1 MAIDIRAEVSCSLG
15 ELISGSFA
23 DDYLQ
28 GNGLIKTRG
37 EVVLAGTQTPAVG
50 TLVTFSYD
58 KGGNTYSLPR
68 VLRVLSSFADP
79 FRRTTTVQ
87 LGCKLTYLENRKPPV
102 KDPNSKE
109 ENSSTPCYVYAKAT
123 LPISATY
130 VLDECLTALGLTSA
144 TPVPLTNKFSVEEF
158 SLEAGYISVISDL
171 LQSEGYVGYLDT
183 NEVLQFIDLSQDT
196 GTGPLLTNQHVIDLS
211 PIGVGNL
218 PGESV
223 LVRYSSERLLP
234 PEQLASD
241 AYLKR
246 NWEADE
252 SYGTAT
258 EVSASYQTEAGET
271 VTANEVFYPYEFNAI
286 RYDIWDRKIES
297 VSYNISSA
305 ASVNNRW
312 ASEALKNG
320 QPWNLPVAKITHE
333 VVTYKIGA
341 PARNSVNLL
350 ELQNSLSIGPAQ
362 IKALLYGAA
371 LADTGT
377 AAACIADPPDGYDEV
392 EAQTTT
398 NFVSELEFAGGLN
411 VDSYTQT
418 GVGGDTLLSFS
429 TLADIPSSSV
439 TVRYEVNQATGYTKT
454 LKEQYL
460 ARLQTAS
467 GQQDLATKA
476 QGIDTAQLA
485 IAVDDLL
492 SEGRTL
498 VYEGSNTTIQTQK
511 EFGLQRRPSQ
521 AVRNNQSNRKPVV
534 TEQVAE
540 LAWAVG
546 SSTSTAVTE
555 FSLPYAPDDQ
565 ISWSSASGYSSTASD
580 AAQKALRYG
589 RIQNMLLMGNRNGVS
604 LQLAPELLPA
614 NPFDSLY
621 LQAQG
626 VTGAYRVNGTSWA
639 FDANGVVASTDALLW
654 GAVSAQAGTDLST
667 AWVPVAPGTTVL
679 PTPYTP
685 VNGAITPNVVLPPY
699 VESVPLL
706 GFSRST
712 AVVEVYGY
720 ELDRGTDSQVAI
732 TRSKLLVG
740 SKLTAAAGN
749 VSLSGQASGSAYSR
763 KLLGAVSAFAVT
775 GRSAGNVRSYAIGTN
790 AGTFSLSGRN
800 AGLLY
805 GRASASAA
813 GSYALQGQ
821 DAGSIKGIRFA
832 ASNGSLALTGQTA
845 NSLRSYVVS
854 GAAGSFTLT
863 GQAATLTLPPPA
875 DPYASSVVLLLH
887 MDGSNGSTSFTDKS
901 LTARAVTAN
910 GNAQIS
916 TAQSKFG
923 GASAVFDGNGDYLS
937 ISDSGDF
944 DFGSGDFTIECWF
957 YRPSNAFINYQDI
970 LTQRNQD
977 LSNFAFSFSI
987 RPQDNNIAFRYST
1000 SGNGSTGTVGANNN
1014 FTITNGVWYHLA
1026 VTRSSGTFRL
1036 FVNGTVVT
1044 TSTPATNPTF
1054 YNSTAAITVGAAA
1067 NGTQSINGYLDDVR
1081 VTKGVAR
1088 YTANFT
1094 PPTAAFPNP

>member
-28 GNGLIKTRG
+28 GSGLIKTRG

-58 KGGNTYSLPR
+58 KGGTTHQLPR

-79 FRRTTTVQ
+79 FRLTTTVQ

-109 ENSSTPCYVYAKAT
+109 ENANAPCYVYEKAT
-123 LPISATY
+123 LPISAAY
-130 VLDECLTALGLTSA
+130 VLQECLTALGLTA
-144 TPVPLTNKFSVEEF
+144 AAIPLTNKFSVEEF
-158 SLEAGYISVISDL
+158 PLDDGYINVVSDL

-183 NEVLQFIDLSQDT
+183 SEVLQFIDLADES
-196 GTGPLLTNQHVIDLS
+196 GTGPLLTNQEVIDLG
-211 PIGVGNL
+211 PIGVGDL

-223 LVRYSSERLLP
+223 LVRYSSQRLLP
-234 PEQLASD
+234 PEELSD
-241 AYLKR
+241 SDYLKR
-246 NWEADE
+246 TWEADE
-252 SYGTAT
+252 SFGTP
-258 EVSASYQTEAGET
+258 VSVTASYQDEQGNT
-271 VTANEVFYPYEFNAI
+271 VTDLDTFYPYEFNAV

-297 VSYNISSA
+297 VSYTVSSS

-312 ASEALKNG
+312 ASDALKRGVN
-320 QPWNLPVAKITHE
+320 WNRPTAKITHE
-333 VVTYKIGA
+333 KLTYRI
-341 PARNSVNLL
+341 PAAAKNNVNLL
-350 ELQNSLSIGPAQ
+350 EFQTSTSVGPSQ
-362 IKALLYGAA
+362 IKALLYQAA
-371 LADTGT
+371 LADSGS
-377 AAACIADPPDGYDEV
+377 AAECINDPPDGYDEV
-392 EAQTTT
+392 KSQSTT
-398 NFVSELEFAGGLN
+398 NYLSDLELAGGLN
-411 VDSYTQT
+411 VDTFIDGDANT
-418 GVGGDTLLSFS
+418 GTFLNFS
-429 TLADIPSSSV
+429 TLASQTDSKV
-439 TVRYEVNQATGYTKT
+439 NLNYERDQASGYSKT
-454 LKEQYL
+454 LAEKYV
-460 ARLQTAS
+460 ARLQTAA
-467 GQQDLATKA
+467 GQQDLAKKA
-476 QGIDTAQLA
+476 QEVDTGTFSGN
-485 IAVDDLL
+485 IYSLL
-492 SEGRTL
+492 SDGKVL
-498 VYEGSNTTIQTQK
+498 VYEGASTTLQNQK

-521 AVRNNQSNRKPVV
+521 AQRNNAANSKPVV
-534 TEQVAE
+534 TEQVAAIE
-540 LAWAVG
+540 WVVG
-546 SSTSTAVTE
+546 STTSTAVTE
-555 FSLPYAPDDQ
+555 FSLPYAPDDE
-565 ISWSSASGYSSTASD
+565 IAWSEATGYTSTPSD
-580 AAQKALRYG
+580 APQKALRYG
-589 RIQNMLLMGNRNGVS
+589 RIQNKLLMGNRSGIS
-604 LQLAPELLPA
+604 LQLAPEVLPTR
-614 NPFDSLY
+614 PFDPLY
-621 LQAQG
+621 VEAQG
-626 VTGAYRVNGTSWA
+626 VVGAYRVNGSSWA
-639 FDANGVVASTDALLW
+639 FDANGIVASTDALLW
-654 GAVSAQAGTDLST
+654 GAVSAEAGTDLST
-667 AWVPVAPGTTVL
+667 SWLALAPGTTTL
-679 PTPYTP
+679 PAPYTP
-685 VNGAITPNVVLPPY
+685 VDGAITPEVVLPPY
-699 VESVPLL
+699 VETVQLL
-706 GFSRST
+706 GFSRTT

-720 ELDRGTDSQVAI
+720 ELDRGTETQVAA
-732 TRSKLLVG
+732 TRSSALVG
-740 SKLTAAAGN
+740 SKLLAANA
-749 VSLSGQASGSAYSR
+749 VVAFSGEASGMTYSR
-763 KLLGAVSAFAVT
+763 KLSAAAGAVSAT
-775 GRSAGNVRSYAIGTN
+775 GYSAGNVRSYAIGTN
-790 AGTFSLSGRN
+790 AGTFLLSGKS

-805 GRASASAA
+805 GRIAQLDA

-821 DAGSIKGIRFA
+821 DAGSIKGIRFV
-832 ASNGSLALTGQTA
+832 ASNGSLALTGQAAT
-845 NSLRSYVVS
+845 SLRSYVVS

-1044 TSTPATNPTF
+1044 TATPATNPTF